1 MAKKRTVKKVV
12 TKRDR
17 KTPTKQASKGAG
29 NGGIVPP
36 PEHRW
41 KPGQSGNPNGAPKLK
56 LHLWTRFC
64 KILENH
70 DMIWLKATT
79 LEIAGKTEPKLTKGM
94 KIADVVAIRWA
105 IDVVGGKWQQLQEA
119 VNRDEGKVADV
130 IETPDIMP
138 PAVAIEILRIRD
150 EKLKGK

>member
-12 TKRDR
+12 TKRDNLAKQGKR
-17 KTPTKQASKGAG
+17 KPTDKQRAG
-29 NGGIVPP
+29 LELGM
-36 PEHRW
+36 W
-41 KPGQSGNPNGAPKLK
+41 KPGQSGNPKGPPKLK

-64 KILENH
+64 KILEQH
-70 DMIWLKATT
+70 DMAWLRSAS
-79 LEIAGKTEPKLTKGM
+79 LEVAGKTEPKLTKGM